1 MRNRSRPP
9 KAVRAAKGGGKD
21 RARSQPASQAEA
33 PPGVRPPPAKPE
45 RSEQPP
51 PPAAPADESSS
62 SSRTASS
69 DSDSDTGQ
77 GPTPP
82 VVAPGP
88 GDKSARLQLQKR
100 KRSPQRAH
108 RAPKER
114 QRVRSPPLTKDQR
127 RMRVATP
134 LPGRQ
139 RRSLS
144 LVPLLGP

>member
-33 PPGVRPPPAKPE
+33 PPGVRPPPPKPE

-51 PPAAPADESSS
+51 AAAAPADESSS

-82 VVAPGP
+82 VIAP
-88 GDKSARLQLQKR
+88 DQDMSACSEEPEGEANFPFL
-100 KRSPQRAH
+100 
-108 RAPKER
+108 
-114 QRVRSPPLTKDQR
+114 
-127 RMRVATP
+127 
-134 LPGRQ
+134 GRQ